1 MWYSNPSRLILCC
14 VCIINF
20 ISIRVGEDL
29 VVKVADFGLS
39 RDIYSDEYYRLKHK
53 ASVPIKWM
61 PPESLYD
68 GYFNQMTDV
77 V

>member
-1 MWYSNPSRLILCC
+1 M
-14 VCIINF
+14 
-20 ISIRVGEDL
+20 
-29 VVKVADFGLS
+29 VKVADFGLS
-39 RDIYSDEYYRLKHK
+39 RDIYSDEYYRLRHK

>member
-1 MWYSNPSRLILCC
+1 MLLKTI
-14 VCIINF
+14 
-20 ISIRVGEDL
+20 IRVGKDL

-39 RDIYSDEYYRLKHK
+39 KDIYSDEYYRLTHN
-53 ASVPIKWM
+53 APLPIKWM

-68 GYFNQMTDV
+68 RYFNQMTDV